1 MQLLIVSYLAGVL
14 TALAP
19 CILPLLP
26 VIVGGSTL
34 EHESNKR
41 WKRPLIITSSL
52 AVSVV
57 LFTFLLKASTSLLG
71 VPTYVWSVIS
81 GSIVILLGISTLFP
95 HLWERFTLIIGL
107 SKKSSL
113 LMQKS
118 SSQKKDFFKDVLM
131 GTSLGPVFSSCSP
144 TYALIVAIVLPESLF
159 KGTVYLIA
167 YAVGLASVLLLIS
180 FAGKSVVEKLGW
192 LADPSGWF
200 RKVVGALFIIVGI
213 FVLTGL
219 DKDLQAY
226 ILEQGWY
233 APVERIEQRLR

>member
-1 MQLLIVSYLAGVL
+1 MQLLIVSYLAGIL

-34 EHESNKR
+34 ETESKKR
-41 WKRPLIITSSL
+41 WKRPVAITGSL

-71 VPTYVWSVIS
+71 VPGYVWGIIS
-81 GSIVILLGISTLFP
+81 GSIVILLGLSVLFP
-95 HLWERFTLIIGL
+95 HLWEKVALKSGL
-107 SKKSSL
+107 TKKSSL

-118 SSQKKDFFKDVLM
+118 SSHKQGLFKDILM

-159 KGTVYLIA
+159 KGTVYLVA
-167 YAVGLASVLLLIS
+167 YALGLASILLLIS
-180 FAGKSVVEKLGW
+180 FAGKSAVDKLGW

-200 RKVVGALFIIVGI
+200 RKVVGILFIIVG
-213 FVLTGL
+213 FAVLTGL

-226 ILEQGWY
+226 ILQQGWY
-233 APVERIEQRLR
+233 APIEKFEIKMR